1 MIYIVISIIL
11 ILYSG
16 INYYISIWFWKNLCS
31 MIPFFNSEIYFSFF
45 FIIFIIS
52 LVGVIWNRH
61 LPKFLQDGVYLMA
74 SYWLAAIVYFAIF
87 IGIIECFFILGNT
100 LQLIPSDIKLNANA
114 LFYIALIVLFTV
126 IIIILYGAVN
136 AKNVIITPYNIDLPK
151 KAGKISK
158 LQIALLSDIHL
169 GNLMDK
175 RIDKLIDKINSIQPD
190 IVLIAGDIIDSNR
203 DMINYDFSKMQCNF
217 QKIKSTYGIYA
228 CLGNHDYDHKGDSS
242 NRIKNLKKVGVNILR
257 DSYVK
262 IDDSFCVI
270 GREDISYERING
282 GRRKNLSETVNE
294 ISRELPIIVLD
305 HQPNN
310 LNEPMSEG
318 IDLQLSGHTH
328 KGQFF
333 PFNLITKRVFKIDYG
348 YLKMEKFQIIV
359 SCGTR
364 TWGPPIRIGSK
375 CEIVNINVTF
385 Q

>member
-1 MIYIVISIIL
+1 MIYIMISIIL

-16 INYYISIWFWKNLCS
+16 INYYISIWFWRNLCDI
-31 MIPFFNSEIYFSFF
+31 MPFLNSEIYFSFF

-61 LPKFLQDGVYLMA
+61 LPKFLQDGIYLIA
-74 SYWLAAIVYFAIF
+74 SYWLAAVVYVAIL
-87 IGIIECFFILGNT
+87 IGTIECFFILGHT
-100 LQLIPSDIKLNANA
+100 LHIISSDIKSNSNIS
-114 LFYIALIVLFTV
+114 FYLALIVLFTV
-126 IIIILYGAVN
+126 IIIILYGTIN
-136 AKNVIITPYNIDLPK
+136 AKNVIITPYNIKLPK
-151 KAGKISK
+151 KAGKINK
-158 LQIALLSDIHL
+158 LRIALLSDIHL
-169 GNLMDK
+169 SDLMDK
-175 RIDKLIDKINSIQPD
+175 GVEKLIDKINSIQPD

-203 DMINYDFSKMQCNF
+203 DMITYDFSKIESDF
-217 QKIKSTYGIYA
+217 QKIKSKYGIYA
-228 CLGNHDYDHKGDSS
+228 CLGNHDYDHNGDSS
-242 NRIKNLKKVGVNILR
+242 NRINNLEKVGVKILR

-262 IDDSFCVI
+262 IHDSFYLI
-270 GREDISYERING
+270 GREDISYERIS
-282 GRRKNLSETVNE
+282 RVKRKNLSETVNE
-294 ISRELPIIVLD
+294 IGRELPIIVLD

-310 LNEPMSEG
+310 LNEPVSER

-348 YLKMEKFQIIV
+348 YLKMNKFQIIV

-364 TWGPPIRIGSK
+364 TWGPPIRVGSK